1 MDTTPSRFARLG
13 QFNQQDEE
21 TSDLTLPDD
30 LTALTDEEIKE
41 ALATAKANG
50 AEIYG
55 DGTRDFSDEDTE
67 KLDALA
73 TLVDELTTEDA
84 KREAALAERREKAAS
99 FAAKFQTE
107 EPMEDPEPFEDP
119 EPVVA
124 SAKVQVR
131 TLSRRAAARRKT
143 EDSEPK
149 PPEIVRNFRTNDGKA
164 ATLTDMAAVID
175 KYVMNHNQGTYLDP
189 EKRVV
194 SENPIGAF
202 QVGIPA
208 ERMILPGDSND
219 RIAEVLAFAANE
231 HNTPK
236 GGLVASG
243 GWCAPSETT
252 YELTPGLETLSG
264 MLSAPEVGVSRG
276 GLRWPKEISYAEI
289 FANTGFSFTEEQDIL
304 GQYAVDGQG
313 QSIVG
318 PKPCYKVPCPEF
330 DEKRL
335 EVAGLCIK
343 AGLLQSRAYPETI
356 EHVIA
361 RALIAHAHKQ
371 NARKIGAMVAGATV
385 VQMPERLGA
394 VPALIDALQIQ
405 ATHYRTLHRMSETAT
420 LEAVFPMHVLAILR
434 SDVVRTQ
441 PVTDYALADAQIAGW
456 IRALNVVPQ
465 FVYDWQDIGQNPAAG
480 FTTWPATVD
489 FLLYP
494 AGAYVFATAG
504 VVNMTNIFDS
514 ALLENN
520 DYTALFTEEG
530 WMAMKRRNDV
540 RLVKV
545 PMCPSGARSLPVE
558 LACTGIAA

>member
-107 EPMEDPEPFEDP
+107 EVVEEP

-189 EKRVV
+189 DKRVV

-231 HNTPK
+231 HN
-236 GGLVASG
+236 
-243 GWCAPSETT
+243 
-252 YELTPGLETLSG
+252 LS
-264 MLSAPEVGVSRG
+264 
-276 GLRWPKEISYAEI
+276 
-289 FANTGFSFTEEQDIL
+289 
-304 GQYAVDGQG
+304 
-313 QSIVG
+313 
-318 PKPCYKVPCPEF
+318 
-330 DEKRL
+330 
-335 EVAGLCIK
+335 
-343 AGLLQSRAYPETI
+343 
-356 EHVIA
+356 
-361 RALIAHAHKQ
+361 LIH
-371 NARKIGAMVAGATV
+371 I
-385 VQMPERLGA
+385 
-394 VPALIDALQIQ
+394 
-405 ATHYRTLHRMSETAT
+405 
-420 LEAVFPMHVLAILR
+420 
-434 SDVVRTQ
+434 
-441 PVTDYALADAQIAGW
+441 
-456 IRALNVVPQ
+456 
-465 FVYDWQDIGQNPAAG
+465 
-480 FTTWPATVD
+480 
-489 FLLYP
+489 
-494 AGAYVFATAG
+494 
-504 VVNMTNIFDS
+504 
-514 ALLENN
+514 
-520 DYTALFTEEG
+520 
-530 WMAMKRRNDV
+530 
-540 RLVKV
+540 
-545 PMCPSGARSLPVE
+545 
-558 LACTGIAA
+558 